1 MKRAITSG
9 MFAALLTLG
18 AASPSSA
25 AQTVALRVA
34 DSFPASH
41 YMVAALNDWMQR
53 VRDKTGDQV
62 EFTYFGNQQLGKA
75 KDMLSLTQT
84 GATDIAYV
92 APSYV
97 SEKMPLSAVAELPGG
112 FPDSCTGTLAYW
124 ELAKGDGILAQD
136 DLAPNGVRLVFTAV
150 SAPYQILTT
159 QTAIESPDSFAG
171 LKLRA
176 YGPTQELAMRKLD
189 AVPIRMAGPEIRES
203 LARGTLDGIVFPW
216 ASLASYDLTP
226 LVAHSTTSQH
236 FGAVPFNYV
245 INEAVWQKL
254 PAEIQVAMAEAGEET
269 TRATC
274 VRIDAETEQL
284 AAQLEQAGIAVVGFD
299 DAAQAELDRTLAGIG
314 PDWALELDGRGK
326 PGSKVLEAFRAAVK
340 SVE

>member
-1 MKRAITSG
+1 MARQITIGISA
-9 MFAALLTLG
+9 AALLAGSTQ
-18 AASPSSA
+18 AW
-25 AQTVALRVA
+25 AQQKVELRVA

-41 YMVAALNDWMQR
+41 YMVAAAKSWMDLVTR
-53 VRDKTGDQV
+53 KTNGQV
-62 EFTYFGNQQLGKA
+62 EFKYFGNQQLGKA
-75 KDMLSLTQT
+75 KDMLALTQS

-112 FPDSCTGTLAYW
+112 FSTSCEGTVAFW
-124 ELAKGDGILAQD
+124 KLAKDGILAQQEYQ
-136 DLAPNGVRLVFTAV
+136 PNQVRLVFTAV

-159 QTAIESPDSFAG
+159 KTPIQSAKSFAN

-189 AVPIRMAGPEIRES
+189 AVPVRMAGPEIRES
-203 LARGTLDGIVFPW
+203 LSRGTLDGIVFPW

-226 LVAHSTTSQH
+226 MVKYSTTRQH

-245 INEAVWQKL
+245 MNEAKWKSLPPNVQK
-254 PAEIQVAMAEAGEET
+254 AISEAGEEV

-274 VRIDAETEQL
+274 AKIDDETGKL
-284 AAQLEQAGIAVVGFD
+284 AAKLTAAGITVVEFPP
-299 DAAQAELDRTLAGIG
+299 AEQQRIAELMKDIG
-314 PDWALELDGRGK
+314 PEWAKGIDQQGK
-326 PGSKVLEAFRAAVK
+326 PGTEVLKTFQEAVK
-340 SVE
+340 SLR